1 MVLSNKFKEISVEVI
16 CFLYILLFV
25 YAAVNKLLD
34 FENFQVQLAQSPLLS
49 AFAGPISYTV
59 IAVEVVIALMLCF
72 QKSKKAGLYAGFSL
86 MVMFTGYIVII
97 LKYSPFIPCSCGGV
111 LEKLTWNQHLVFNVI
126 FVLIGALALY
136 WFPKVRHTNH
146 NQKKIIVSLSASIV
160 LPLAVLLIGFGLSED
175 MMQKRITLQDDFHII
190 PRP

>member
-97 LKYSPFIPCSCGGV
+97 LKYSPFIPCSCAN
-111 LEKLTWNQHLVFNVI
+111 LYTQ
-126 FVLIGALALY
+126 VLIIR
-136 WFPKVRHTNH
+136 K
-146 NQKKIIVSLSASIV
+146 
-160 LPLAVLLIGFGLSED
+160 
-175 MMQKRITLQDDFHII
+175 
-190 PRP
+190 